1 MHGGV
6 ALLIAMGLG
15 ISTVGVAM
23 IVRRASRRFLKRIT
37 VPRGTLGKVLTA
49 LGVVGCCA
57 EGGALIVVGS
67 LFWIAAATLDP
78 MRASGLDGA
87 LRALAGMPFGEFIL
101 VIVGIGFISNGLYSE
116 FRARYARL

>member
-37 VPRGTLGKVLTA
+37 VPRRTLGKVLTA

-57 EGGALIVVGS
+57 EGPS
-67 LFWIAAATLDP
+67 
-78 MRASGLDGA
+78 
-87 LRALAGMPFGEFIL
+87 
-101 VIVGIGFISNGLYSE
+101 
-116 FRARYARL
+116 

>member
-57 EGGALIVVGS
+57 
-67 LFWIAAATLDP
+67 
-78 MRASGLDGA
+78 
-87 LRALAGMPFGEFIL
+87 
-101 VIVGIGFISNGLYSE
+101 
-116 FRARYARL
+116 